1 MTKGFG
7 NKPDKQ
13 LGYILVLMPEMK
25 VYAAKFSLSMRGGR
39 EPFIGITNMLKEA
52 QVWSNT
58 QEAKRALDIYYV
70 DLVRDKLQRGS
81 EVRVSL
87 KRLKMTAEGE
97 LKTELVETWVLGRD
111 KLL

>member
-1 MTKGFG
+1 
-7 NKPDKQ
+7 
-13 LGYILVLMPEMK
+13 MK
-25 VYAAKFSLSMRGGR
+25 VYAAKFSLSMRGSK

-52 QVWSNT
+52 QVWANP
-58 QEAKRALDIYYV
+58 QEAKRALDRYYV

-87 KRLKMTAEGE
+87 KILKMTEEGE

-111 KLL
+111 K